1 MSASTP
7 RARTLTVACNRFR
20 WEAQARRSGERV
32 RSALQLGGVTA
43 VRSRKLR
50 LDAPAAVVSLLAVR
64 WEPAPEPPG
73 GVVVLTLAGGGELR
87 AEVEALEAVLADVSD
102 PWPPAAPRRT
112 TDSSYLRPVSRPAHS
127 GAGRR
132 AGTRPH
138 VALGPRCREAA
149 IRATACLVRVAPA
162 RPARPAAVRAQS
174 QALLRP
180 GSPPP
185 APAGMTRRAITPPP
199 APRLAGGPAPQG

>member
-1 MSASTP
+1 MSLRLLAEDAGDLQVISAALQDAVAKLGDVRFDP

-102 PWPPAAPRRT
+102 PWPARRT
-112 TDSSYLRPVSRPAHS
+112 PAHD
-127 GAGRR
+127 
-132 AGTRPH
+132 
-138 VALGPRCREAA
+138 
-149 IRATACLVRVAPA
+149 
-162 RPARPAAVRAQS
+162 
-174 QALLRP
+174 
-180 GSPPP
+180 
-185 APAGMTRRAITPPP
+185 
-199 APRLAGGPAPQG
+199 

>member
-1 MSASTP
+1 MSRGNTVTPSPARNAACSPARLGDVRFDP

-102 PWPPAAPRRT
+102 PWPARRT
-112 TDSSYLRPVSRPAHS
+112 PAHD
-127 GAGRR
+127 
-132 AGTRPH
+132 
-138 VALGPRCREAA
+138 
-149 IRATACLVRVAPA
+149 
-162 RPARPAAVRAQS
+162 
-174 QALLRP
+174 
-180 GSPPP
+180 
-185 APAGMTRRAITPPP
+185 
-199 APRLAGGPAPQG
+199 